1 MKIKQGYE
9 LVEIMNEWMVVPIGE
24 NMIKVEGLFSLS
36 ESSAFLWKQLRVEQ
50 NYDDLLSLF
59 LAEYEIDRR
68 TAELD
73 INEFVGNLD
82 RMGLLEGIEITGK

>member
-1 MKIKQGYE
+1 MKIRQGYE

-24 NMIKVEGLFSLS
+24 NMIKVDGLFSLS
-36 ESSAFLWKQLRVEQ
+36 ESSAFLWKQLRVEHSI
-50 NYDDLLSLF
+50 DDLLTSF

-73 INEFVGNLD
+73 ITEFVGNLD
-82 RMGLLEGIEITGK
+82 RIGLLEGMENTGK